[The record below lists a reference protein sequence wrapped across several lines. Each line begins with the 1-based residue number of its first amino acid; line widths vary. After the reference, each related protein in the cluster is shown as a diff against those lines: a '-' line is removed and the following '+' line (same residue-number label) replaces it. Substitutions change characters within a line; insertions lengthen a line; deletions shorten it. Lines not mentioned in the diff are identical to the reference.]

1 MKTRNACPI
10 RKYNLQIHVPLP
22 TMLSLSEV
30 FCFATLSVGNL
41 LVTWIGL
48 GFSPMFSG
56 MCMIEYIS
64 PREMDVCCKG
74 FGVYKSKQ
82 FK

>member
-56 MCMIEYIS
+56 MHTAYDRIYIT
-64 PREMDVCCKG
+64 EGDGCLL
-74 FGVYKSKQ
+74 
-82 FK
+82 